1 MSGAA
6 KGDIEFVIA
15 VIGFLI
21 TAVLLAITIA
31 MAVTKRSG
39 AKRWF
44 TGSAAALVVTVGL
57 LAYV

>member
-1 MSGAA
+1 MSGAG

-21 TAVLLAITIA
+21 TAVLVAITIA
-31 MAVTKRSG
+31 MAVAKRG
-39 AKRWF
+39 GVGRWF

-57 LAYV
+57 LTYI